1 MPAIARFV
9 FATLLAGTVD
19 AAPGAGNV
27 IQTWALPDRVNGVI
41 ERRSPIE

>member
-19 AAPGAGNV
+19 AAP
-27 IQTWALPDRVNGVI
+27 ALETSFRLGRFLI
-41 ERRSPIE
+41 G